1 MGTGARQ
8 GRVCV
13 SLCACVCARRPDT
26 RLTRHVLFSPF
37 LSLSRSLASTVP
49 PRSFSLS
56 LFLFLYFSIFEISLS
71 FFRHV
76 TVSKIDYYLFR

>member
-8 GRVCV
+8 GHVCV

-37 LSLSRSLASTVP
+37 LSLSLARSHPPYPLVP
-49 PRSFSLS
+49 SLS
-56 LFLFLYFSIFEISLS
+56 LSLSRVSIFEISLS

>member
-56 LFLFLYFSIFEISLS
+56 LSFSRFDFRNIAV
-71 FFRHV
+71 FFSTRNRLE
-76 TVSKIDYYLFR
+76 D

>member
-8 GRVCV
+8 GHVCV
-13 SLCACVCARRPDT
+13 SLCACVCARRP
-26 RLTRHVLFSPF
+26 TRHVLFSPF
-37 LSLSRSLASTVP
+37 LSLSLARSHPPYPLVP
-49 PRSFSLS
+49 SLS
-56 LFLFLYFSIFEISLS
+56 LSLSRVSIFEISLS

>member
-37 LSLSRSLASTVP
+37 LSLSLARSHPPYPLVP
-49 PRSFSLS
+49 SLS
-56 LFLFLYFSIFEISLS
+56 LFFSFSIFRFSKYRCL
-71 FFRHV
+71 FFD
-76 TVSKIDYYLFR
+76 T